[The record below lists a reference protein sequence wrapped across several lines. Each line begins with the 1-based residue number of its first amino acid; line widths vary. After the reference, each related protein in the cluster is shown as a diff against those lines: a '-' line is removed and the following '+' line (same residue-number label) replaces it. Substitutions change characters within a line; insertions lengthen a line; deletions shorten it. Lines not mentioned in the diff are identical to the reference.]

1 MYKQMDFIELSS
13 PARIERKPL
22 MLEVLE
28 KLSYTTPVSIGLK
41 NLKLQRL
48 QSAGSFKE
56 DKRAGG
62 TADRSQYEVQIE
74 GSFFDPYASGTQ
86 KMAEYV
92 QRLQGLQYFSGIR
105 VAEERADLQSR
116 CFNFKLVATI

>member
-1 MYKQMDFIELSS
+1 MNEQMDFIELSS

-41 NLKLQRL
+41 NLKLQQL
-48 QSAGSFKE
+48 PATGSAENGNQAE
-56 DKRAGG
+56 GAAG
-62 TADRSQYEVQIE
+62 RSRYEVQIE

-105 VAEERADLQSR
+105 VAEEQADSQSR
-116 CFNFKLVATI
+116 CFRFKLIAMI